1 MRVGFTGLACLGL
14 AIVAASAAPRSARAQ
29 FGLVALPM
37 SDPAYDQLAT
47 LERLGCAAAHVSTFR
62 PYDVRSVRAALIRAR
77 RQSECQG
84 PILDDLS
91 ARFAP
96 TGRDSTGGVRGGASA
111 TAQATALT
119 KGEFLPLWENVRP
132 KSEGTPP
139 GVAIIHGRLS
149 YGDGADDHVAVV
161 MDGYYESN
169 ARNDP
174 SDRARGFRGT
184 DGALDFSE
192 AYVNA
197 RAGPVKFS
205 LGREQEAWLGE
216 GPESLILSA
225 NGPAYDR
232 LAVSFQTEHFEGRA
246 FFGEL
251 DDVTLTAAQ
260 DTISTT
266 IQPQRYY
273 RYLAGHAVTWRP
285 SRAIEATI
293 GETALLSR
301 GSGVIDLYFV
311 NPFVPYI
318 VTQNDTGR
326 TGEDARDNLTSF
338 GDVRFRV
345 GPATFDAELLV
356 DDIQIDS
363 KSRATTPDQ
372 LGWQLAASTPIPVR
386 LPGTLNS
393 LTVNAL
399 YERVD
404 SYTYM
409 RQYYTEVYQQYN
421 EPLGSMLGPDAD
433 FFRAGAEVYLGGWLR
448 ISAGGGPW
456 RHGENRIF
464 DRPGREATGHA
475 DAPFPTSGPGS
486 PVQTAMLADFSVQCL
501 KVWLPITLRVDAA
514 DIKNANNISS
524 PAALYTQTQLIA
536 TYAFRYP

>member
-1 MRVGFTGLACLGL
+1 VRAGLAGLGL
-14 AIVAASAAPRSARAQ
+14 AIVAAALAAPRPASAQ
-29 FGLVALPM
+29 FGLVAVPM
-37 SDPAYDQLAT
+37 TDPAYDQLAT
-47 LERLGCAAAHVSTFR
+47 LERMGCAAAHVSSFR
-62 PYDVRSVRAALIRAR
+62 PYDVRQVRGALIRAQ

-84 PILDDLS
+84 PILDDLVK
-91 ARFAP
+91 RFRMTP
-96 TGRDSTGGVRGGASA
+96 RDADAGLRGGASA
-111 TAQATALT
+111 TVQATHLT
-119 KGEFLPLWENVRP
+119 RGEFLPLWNNVGP
-132 KSEGTPP
+132 TSEGTPSL
-139 GVAIIHGRLS
+139 VATVHGRLS
-149 YGDGADDHVAVV
+149 YGDGIDDHVAVV
-161 MDGYYESN
+161 SDGYFESN

-174 SDRARGFRGT
+174 SDRARNFRST
-184 DGALDFSE
+184 KSVFDFSE

-197 RAGPVKFS
+197 RAGPVTFS

-216 GPESLILSA
+216 GAESLILSA

-232 LAVSFQTEHFEGRA
+232 LAVSFQTEHFEGRTV
-246 FFGEL
+246 FGAL
-251 DDVTLTAAQ
+251 DDVTLTAQQ
-260 DTISTT
+260 DSFNGT

-273 RYLAGHAVTWRP
+273 RYIAAHAFTWRP

-301 GSGVIDLYFV
+301 GSDVIDLYFV

-338 GDVRFRV
+338 ADVRARA
-345 GPATFDAELLV
+345 GPVTFDGTLLV
-356 DDIQIDS
+356 DDIQIDA

-372 LGWQLAASTPIPVR
+372 LGWQLSASSPINVK
-386 LPGTLNS
+386 LPWTLNA

-409 RQYYTEVYQQYN
+409 REYYDEVYQHYN
-421 EPLGSMLGPDAD
+421 VPLGSVLGPDAD

-456 RHGENRIF
+456 RHGDNRIF

-475 DAPFPTSGPGS
+475 DASFPTSGPGS
-486 PVQTAMLADFSVQCL
+486 PVQTAMLADLSVQCL

-514 DIKNANNISS
+514 DIKNVNNTPS